1 MAKQLVDQTMS
12 SSAHSQ
18 ASTTKSA
25 ATYPCRMVQFSD
37 DEPECWYVASL
48 DDIADAEYAATWLSE
63 DELSQTMRDIARVI
77 LEQQNN
83 NNNNQNDDDDDFA
96 ALHLRGLEHIIDRD
110 VLEARRHALSSV
122 SRAVLNAQK
131 QGGDSSAVLSGQ
143 VQNLGSA
150 IAQASRQHSQES
162 IAQALQIA
170 TIDEE
175 YVMAQLRRDLQLVKD
190 DCLGDGFSR
199 EEMLRRSIESARQ
212 GIANREA
219 TSNRHLRSLMARVVG
234 IGIEETSAQDTQTDE
249 GNNTND

>member
-1 MAKQLVDQTMS
+1 MS

-63 DELSQTMRDIARVI
+63 DELSQTMRDIAQVI

-83 NNNNQNDDDDDFA
+83 NNNNNNKNDDDDDFA

-131 QGGDSSAVLSGQ
+131 QGEDSSAVLSSQ

-175 YVMAQLRRDLQLVKD
+175 YVLGQLRRDLRMIEEGF
-190 DCLGDGFSR
+190 LGDDDFSR